1 MTNTRKLKALMVEHG
16 FTQSDLATCLGISE
30 QSLNRKINNKRE
42 FKASEIS
49 NLIVLLS
56 IDDVKSI
63 FFDTKVS

>member
-16 FTQSDLATCLGISE
+16 FTQSELAMCLGISTH
-30 QSLNRKINNKRE
+30 SLNRKINNKCE

-49 NLIVLLS
+49 NLIVLLL
-56 IDDVKSI
+56 IDDVNTI